1 MKNVRRRLY
10 VSAISTA
17 IALPALLSAAPAD
30 AAPAKG
36 APGQYP
42 LAPSCPP
49 QKAPEPAGSSIS
61 PCAPQQLIYILEATA
76 VGSSATGSSAGSSTG
91 S

>member
-30 AAPAKG
+30 AAPAKVRR
-36 APGQYP
+36 PIS

-61 PCAPQQLIYILEATA
+61 PCAPQQLIYIREATA
-76 VGSSATGSSAGSSTG
+76 VGIGNRQQRRQ
-91 S
+91 